1 MPHTRTPN
9 IDAQPSDPEPSITE
23 LSDTEMLDFEQALLR
38 SVDQMHSGVFARTHT
53 PADIA
58 AYKARGRPV
67 GSTKPNAKLATKIRF
82 DPDVLAA
89 LKATGK
95 GWQTR
100 VNETMRAQFASAQSL
115 NH

>member
-1 MPHTRTPN
+1 MPQTITTS
-9 IDAQPSDPEPSITE
+9 IAAQVADPEIN
-23 LSDTEMLDFEQALLR
+23 DFEQALLR

-53 PADIA
+53 PTDIA
-58 AYKARGRPV
+58 TYKARGRPV
-67 GSTKPNAKLATKIRF
+67 GSIKANAKLASKIRF

-95 GWQTR
+95 GWKTR
-100 VNETMRAQFASAQSL
+100 VNDTMRAQFASAQSL